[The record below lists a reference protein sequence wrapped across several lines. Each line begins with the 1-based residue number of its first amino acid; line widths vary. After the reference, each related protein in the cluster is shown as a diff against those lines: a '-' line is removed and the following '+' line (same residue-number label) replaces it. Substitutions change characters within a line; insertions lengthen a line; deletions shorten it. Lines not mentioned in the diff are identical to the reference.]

1 MPFIAVQT
9 VFFKGFERFHALL
22 KTYPQPAREN
32 KTKQYSFFKEI
43 NANALWIRELI
54 LSAFGAPCP
63 GQIGSSQSKE
73 NPADKCRQGVFP
85 GS

>member
-22 KTYPQPAREN
+22 KTYPQPVGEN
-32 KTKQYSFFKEI
+32 ETRQYSFFMEI

-54 LSAFGAPCP
+54 LSVSGAPCP
-63 GQIGSSQSKE
+63 
-73 NPADKCRQGVFP
+73 A
-85 GS
+85 